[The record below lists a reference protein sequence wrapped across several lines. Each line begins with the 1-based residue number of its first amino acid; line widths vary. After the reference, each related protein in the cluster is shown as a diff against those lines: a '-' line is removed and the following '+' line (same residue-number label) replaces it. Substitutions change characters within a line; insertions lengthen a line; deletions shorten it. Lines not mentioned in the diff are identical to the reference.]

1 MAKVYKC
8 VTTCT
13 WNGRYWEEGTL
24 THPIPADVTPPEH
37 FTSVQDVE
45 ELQEVLNTIDE
56 EEEPETFAA
65 LSQQIMDTG
74 LTGTGILAGDDL
86 QLKNFQQLKKI
97 AKDMGVYEDT
107 MKTKDELIQA
117 IEAARE

>member
-1 MAKVYKC
+1 M
-8 VTTCT
+8 TTCT

-24 THPIPADVTPPEH
+24 THPVPDDVTPPEH
-37 FTSVQDVE
+37 FTPVQDVE

-86 QLKNFQQLKKI
+86 QLKNYQQLKKI
-97 AKDMGVYEDT
+97 AKDLGVYEDT
-107 MKTKDELIQA
+107 MKTKDDLIQA
-117 IEAARE
+117 IEVAGE

>member
-1 MAKVYKC
+1 MARVYKC

-24 THPIPADVTPPEH
+24 THPIPAEVTPPEH
-37 FTSVQDVE
+37 FTPVHDLE
-45 ELQEVLNTIDE
+45 EPQEVLQTIDE

-74 LTGTGILAGDDL
+74 LTGTGILAGDL
-86 QLKNFQQLKKI
+86 HLKNYQQLKKI
-97 AKDMGVYEDT
+97 AKDLGVYEDT
-107 MKTKDELIQA
+107 MKTKDDLIQA
-117 IEAARE
+117 IEAAGE